1 MKMRG
6 ENLLDS
12 NIIIDL
18 FRGDQKT
25 IDWIKGINEVILPVI
40 VIGELYFGAQK
51 SNHTQRR
58 LQEIERLEEIA
69 TILDITKSTAR
80 IYSEIKDQ
88 LRVKGLPIPENDI
101 WIAAIAKEHNLVLH
115 TKDKHFENVDGI
127 SIEKW

>member
-1 MKMRG
+1 MRG

-51 SNHTQRR
+51 SNHTLRR

-80 IYSEIKDQ
+80 IYGEIKDQ

-101 WIAAIAKEHNLVLH
+101 WIAAIAKEHNLILH

>member
-51 SNHTQRR
+51 SNHTLRR

-80 IYSEIKDQ
+80 IYGEIKDQ

-101 WIAAIAKEHNLVLH
+101 WIAEIAKEHNLILH
-115 TKDKHFENVDGI
+115 TKDKHFENDDRI
-127 SIEKW
+127 

>member
-51 SNHTQRR
+51 SNHTLRR

-80 IYSEIKDQ
+80 IYGEIKDQ

-101 WIAAIAKEHNLVLH
+101 WIAAIAKEHNLILH